1 MNCTECSNLLS
12 AHLDGA
18 VSASEEARV
27 TGHLSECAGCRS
39 ALRQLQVLKRR
50 LMRMTSPIAREGFWD
65 GIYQQI
71 RQQPHVPSFS
81 WRQLFNLPEV
91 RLPALAAA
99 IVALIMFGISVVLG
113 GVGRQE
119 LVSMHPLL
127 AEHARYSVVQPLS
140 DPGRMNFILADSDL
154 SSLDKPVVLVNE
166 SQ

>member
-1 MNCTECSNLLS
+1 MNCTDCSNLLS

-27 TGHLSECAGCRS
+27 TSHLSECAGCRTR
-39 ALRQLQVLKRR
+39 LRELQVLKAR
-50 LMRMTSPIAREGFWD
+50 LMGMASPIAREGFWD
-65 GIYQQI
+65 GMYQQV
-71 RQQPHVPSFS
+71 RQQSRVPSFS
-81 WRQLFNLPEV
+81 WRQLLSLPQV

-99 IVALIMFGISVVLG
+99 VVAFIAFGVSVALG
-113 GVGRQE
+113 GFGRQE
-119 LVSMHPLL
+119 LVPMHPLL